1 MAFYNE
7 QEDDE
12 QQQPGQ
18 APQQTGAQSATIS
31 QGAPGGAQGKQPG
44 TPDRPGNF
52 VSLSNY
58 LKANQKQAG
67 KLGDQ
72 ASGVIQS
79 SADQAR
85 QGVNSLNQSFNQQ
98 AGQGVQA
105 DQNLLSRVGEAEK
118 LSRDDIQKLKAQS
131 SAQYQ
136 GPNSLSDLNDQYT
149 QANKSLNQAKT
160 NVQAAGTE
168 EGRKNLITQIN
179 AKPRTAGITNFDN
192 VLLSAGGGREKV
204 EQAAK
209 ANQDVTGNV
218 LEQANQEAQKK
229 AQEIKA
235 QTDATRQQAQGAIQG
250 AQAQFNKQFDANDPN
265 SKLSKAIQE
274 ALNKN
279 NKIAK
284 DLGDQGELDQET
296 MDELGISEGQSLYN
310 LDLNQ
315 FYNQI
320 DPNSITAESVAD
332 QNDFARYQALSEL
345 AGVEPQ
351 LLKNAENI
359 GKKQNVKSLDKE
371 AFQEALGKQGRA
383 THEALSGFDSQIAGL
398 QKQIDELSPQRT
410 GGINLQDVQKSLEL
424 ARQKEALTNQRNQ
437 YAGESGV
444 YRQAK
449 RSK

>member
-310 LDLNQ
+310 LDLNK

-320 DPNSITAESVAD
+320 DPNAITAESVAD

-398 QKQIDELSPQRT
+398 QKQIDELSPQRI
-410 GGINLQDVQKSLEL
+410 GGINYIHRALEL